1 MYLANPMLILNR
13 ISLTHFKNYSQ
24 AEFKFNKNVVAIS
37 GQNGKGKTNL
47 LDAIHYCCLAKSY
60 FSTNDQI
67 STMFGMSGFRIE
79 GNFELDTKSQN
90 VVCVNRG
97 NKKELSLNGVLY
109 EKFSHHIGLLPLV
122 VIAPDDI
129 DLVTGL
135 AEIRRKFID
144 MLLCQLNPDY
154 LRQLIRYNKLLQQR
168 NSQLKLMATNLA
180 TPPEVLE
187 ILDQQIIPVGT
198 DIFMERKKLME
209 KLIPL
214 AESFYR
220 RIAGTEEN
228 AFVAYQSTLEKDSFE
243 TLLIAGREKDI
254 ITQRSNYGIHRD
266 EVLLMLE
273 SKLFRHVASQ
283 GQRKSLLFA
292 LKLAEFELL
301 KDSKGFAPI
310 LLLDDVFEK
319 LDGIRMNHLL
329 EWVCSDNNG
338 QVFITDTHSHRLEEA
353 LDSVDIDYQAI
364 ELK

>member
-1 MYLANPMLILNR
+1 MLILNR
-13 ISLTHFKNYSQ
+13 IRLTYFKNYQ
-24 AEFKFNKNVVAIS
+24 EAEFNFTQNVVAIS

-67 STMFGMSGFRIE
+67 STMFGMNGFRIE
-79 GNFELDTKSQN
+79 GYFELDKKNQH
-90 VVCVNRG
+90 VVCVNKG

-135 AEIRRKFID
+135 AEVRRKFID

-154 LRQLIRYNKLLQQR
+154 LQQLIRYNKLLQQR
-168 NSQLKLMATNLA
+168 NSQLKLMASNMA
-180 TPPEVLE
+180 TPLEVLD
-187 ILDQQIIPVGT
+187 ILDEQIIPVGT
-198 DIFMERKKLME
+198 KIFIERKKLMG

-220 RIAGTEEN
+220 RIAGTDEN
-228 AFVAYQSTLEKDSFE
+228 AFVTYQTQLDKDSFE
-243 TLLIAGREKDI
+243 TILFAGREKDI
-254 ITQRSNYGIHRD
+254 ITQRSNGGIHRD
-266 EVLLMLE
+266 DIILMLE

-301 KDSKGFAPI
+301 KESKGFAPI

-329 EWVCSDNNG
+329 KWVCSDNKG
-338 QVFITDTHSHRLEEA
+338 QVFITDTHAERLEEA
-353 LDSVDIDYQAI
+353 LDSVDINFQGI